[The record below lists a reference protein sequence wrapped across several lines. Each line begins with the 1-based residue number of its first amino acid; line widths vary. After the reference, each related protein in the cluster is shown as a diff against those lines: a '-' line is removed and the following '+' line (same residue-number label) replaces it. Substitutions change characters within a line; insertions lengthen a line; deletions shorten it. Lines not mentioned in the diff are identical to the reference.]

1 MSEFVSYVIEGIPY
15 GCVFAL
21 VAIGLVLTYKT
32 SGVFNLAFGAQ
43 AFVSAAIYYDTRS
56 RNEWGILPAFL
67 VAVVVAGPVVGLVLD
82 RLVFRFLR
90 TAPPIAKLVA
100 SLGLLV
106 AIPELVRLW
115 FGTNPAYNPP
125 SIAPDHDRI
134 YTFGD
139 YELYQYEL
147 ISVVVTV
154 LVVLGLTALFR
165 YTAIG
170 LRMRAVVESPRMTE
184 LNGINA
190 DWVGSLGWILSSLFA
205 GLAGV
210 LLAPLFAQIRAEDY
224 TLLLVAALA
233 AAAFGKLT
241 NIGLTFLGA
250 IILGIAQQVAAGTLP
265 TDSILA
271 TGLRPSLPFVML
283 FLLLLFWPGLRNQR
297 EAQDPLAGVDP
308 PPRALDVAPSRGRT
322 TRLVTVVAAVVAVV
336 VGYAVL
342 DAFWMHLVIQAMI
355 MAVIFLSI
363 TVITGMG
370 GMISLSQASFAA
382 VGAFTTA
389 QLVERFDVPVL
400 LTILAGTVLAGIVGA
415 ILALPILRLGGIYLA
430 LATLAFGLMFDNI
443 VAPLDWAG
451 GGNYGAL
458 TVPRPEIGPIDLG
471 EDPDFYLFTAVV
483 LGLVVL
489 AALLVRSGTVG
500 RFLDALRG
508 SEAAATSLG
517 INPARIRV
525 TAFGLSAAIAG
536 LGGGL
541 LATFNGSAQPSDFIS
556 TLGLFW
562 VVIVVTMGDRTVLGA
577 LAAAAGFVLVPQW
590 LSDWD
595 FAPGWQY
602 ILFGLASLTFARHP
616 EGIVEWTK
624 RSLVR
629 GVETVEALRALRA
642 ARAPA
647 PATATGAPAAT
658 GADVASDAMA
668 GKGER

>member
-1 MSEFVSYVIEGIPY
+1 MSDLVSYVIEGIPY

-32 SGVFNLAFGAQ
+32 SAVFNLAFGAQ

-56 RNEWGILPAFL
+56 RNEWDILPAFL
-67 VAVVVAGPVVGLVLD
+67 LAVVVAGPVVGLVLD

-90 TAPPIAKLVA
+90 TAPPVAKLVA

-106 AIPELVRLW
+106 AIPEIVRLW
-115 FGTNPAYNPP
+115 FGTNPAYDPP

-139 YELYQYEL
+139 YALYQYEL
-147 ISVVVTV
+147 MTVVVTV
-154 LVVLGLTALFR
+154 AAVVGLIALFR
-165 YTAIG
+165 YTAVG
-170 LRMRAVVESPRMTE
+170 LRLRAVVESPRMTE

-190 DWVGSLGWILSSLFA
+190 DRVASLGWVLSSLFA

-233 AAAFGKLT
+233 AAVFGRLT
-241 NIGLTFLGA
+241 SIGLTFLGA

-283 FLLLLFWPGLRNQR
+283 FLLLLFWPGLRHRR
-297 EAQDPLAGVDP
+297 EVQDPLAGVDP
-308 PPRALDVAPSRGRT
+308 PPRALDVAPAGGRA
-322 TRLVTVVAAVVAVV
+322 TRLATVGAAALVV
-336 VGYAVL
+336 VGYFAL
-342 DAFWMHLVIQAMI
+342 DDFWMHLVIQAMI

-389 QLVERFDVPVL
+389 QLVDRFDLPVL
-400 LTILAGTVLAGIVGA
+400 LTMLAGSALAGVGGA
-415 ILALPILRLGGIYLA
+415 VLALPVLRLGGIYLA
-430 LATLAFGLMFDNI
+430 LATLAFGLMFDSI
-443 VAPLDWAG
+443 LVPLDWVG
-451 GGNYGAL
+451 GGSYGAL
-458 TVPRPEIGPIDLG
+458 SVPRPVIGPFDLG
-471 EDPDFYLFTAVV
+471 DDPAFYLMAAIVLAVV
-483 LGLVVL
+483 
-489 AALLVRSGTVG
+489 AAAVLLVKGGTVG

-517 INPARIRV
+517 IDPARTRV
-525 TAFGLSAAIAG
+525 TAFGVSAAIAG
-536 LGGGL
+536 LGGGM
-541 LATFNGSAQPSDFIS
+541 LASFNGTAQPTDFVS

-577 LAAAAGFVLVPQW
+577 LAPAVGFVLVPQW
-590 LSDWD
+590 LSDGD
-595 FAPGWQY
+595 FAPSWQY
-602 ILFGLASLTFARHP
+602 VLFGLGSLTFARHP
-616 EGIVEWTK
+616 EGIVEWAR
-624 RSLVR
+624 RSAA
-629 GVETVEALRALRA
+629 GTVDRARTLRARRA
-642 ARAPA
+642 AAADGAPGLLAPA
-647 PATATGAPAAT
+647 PEGL
-658 GADVASDAMA
+658 GADVMA
-668 GKGER
+668 EQVER